1 MKQII
6 ILCAF
11 ILLGLVIY
19 NMIAGPDADS
29 VLNTAK
35 GVWEREIQ
43 VQKQYP

>member
-6 ILCAF
+6 VLCAS
-11 ILLGLVIY
+11 IMLGIFLY
-19 NMIAGPDADS
+19 SMIAGPDADS

-35 GVWEREIQ
+35 GVWEREIE